1 MIDGIII
8 GSYFLIIL
16 IIGLRSRRKTEGVSV
31 NEYFLSSR
39 SLRWPT
45 IAMSTIGTNVHAGHF
60 LGMMGSAYLYG
71 LAQANFEI
79 NAIVGILVAAFVF
92 VPVYLKHRVM
102 TISQFFEETFGPRV
116 ALTYSLLSIA
126 LFATVYVG
134 AALFWGAYAVNA
146 VFGDHLHVISDRAV
160 IRVAVLLVLLGAFSA
175 TYTLLGGLTAVV
187 RTDVV
192 QCLLLMLGGVILLYL
207 SVTEVGGWGQLYEKT
222 PHLMHLHLSADHPT
236 LPWTA
241 IFGMLLLNL
250 NYWGCNQVIL
260 QRALAAENLREAQIG
275 LLVGGVL
282 KYVMA
287 AIIILPGVALAGM
300 VLDHPLQDPDRSY
313 IVLIDRLLPTG
324 LRGLILVGLFA
335 SLMSSVDSMFHSL
348 STLRS
353 IDVYR
358 RCLNPAADDRQVVR
372 VGQWAIVVCL
382 MTGILFG
389 FVQLYVKYQDP
400 GFALTHWFNDV
411 SYYIKNGFVVLISAA
426 VLLVKPSP
434 RLVFSALLLSIVLSL
449 GLKVALPDLA
459 YFNRAL
465 LTIVLTFAVVAIPT
479 MVTNGWRI
487 NVRDLVR
494 IASPNVGYGA
504 LALGIS
510 LIVVHVLFH

>member
-1 MIDGIII
+1 MIDAVIIA
-8 GSYFLIIL
+8 SYFLIIL
-16 IIGLRSRRKTEGVSV
+16 LIGLRSRRKAKGVSV

-45 IAMSTIGTNVHAGHF
+45 IAMSTIGTNIHAGHF

-71 LAQANFEI
+71 LAQANLEI
-79 NAIVGILVAAFVF
+79 NAIFGILVAAFVF
-92 VPVYLKHRVM
+92 VPLYLKHRVI
-102 TISQFFEETFGPRV
+102 TISQFFEEKFGPRV

-146 VFGDHLHVISDRAV
+146 VFGDHLHFISDHAV
-160 IRVAVLLVLLGAFSA
+160 MRVAVILVLLGAFSA

-192 QCLLLMLGGVILLYL
+192 QCLLLMLGGVMLLYL
-207 SVTEVGGWGQLYEKT
+207 SVTELGGWGQLYEKT
-222 PHLMHLHLSADHPT
+222 PQLMHLHLPAEHPT

-260 QRALAAENLREAQIG
+260 QRALAAKNLREAQIG

-282 KYVMA
+282 KYLMA
-287 AIIILPGVALAGM
+287 AMIILPGVALAGLL
-300 VLDHPLQDPDRSY
+300 LDRPLQDPDQSY

-348 STLRS
+348 STLWS
-353 IDVYR
+353 IDVYKR
-358 RCLNPAADDRQVVR
+358 YLNPTASDQRVVR
-372 VGQWAIVVCL
+372 VGQWTIVVCL

-389 FVQLYVKYQDP
+389 FLQLYVKYQDP

-426 VLLVKPSP
+426 VFLFKPSP
-434 RLVFSALLLSIVLSL
+434 KLVFYALFLSIAVSL
-449 GLKVALPDLA
+449 GLKWIVPDLA

-465 LTIVLTFAVVAIPT
+465 LTIVLTFGVVAIPT
-479 MVTNGWRI
+479 VIKNGWRI
-487 NVRDLVR
+487 NVRNLVQ
-494 IASPNVGYGA
+494 IASPNVGYC
-504 LALGIS
+504 ALGLGVS
-510 LIVVHVLFH
+510 LIAAHVLFH